1 MRRPAA
7 PRDELADQDAGFQRL
22 AEPHRIRDQDALAR
36 PGEGQTRRI
45 ELIVHA
51 IHGGGVPDM
60 NLRVVRHGLA
70 ELTLHVEDAVG
81 ELGGVV
87 GNEPRFRRIE
97 YLDCRLQPC
106 EKDGFASAHELGH
119 AVADDLISTGSVI
132 RPPDDPF
139 RIAHDDASAGSGYGD
154 LAGCQ

>member
-1 MRRPAA
+1 MRRPAT

-22 AEPHRIRDQDALAR
+22 AEPCRIRDQDALAG
-36 PGEGQTRRI
+36 PCEGQTRRI

-51 IHGGGVPDM
+51 IHRGGVPDM

-81 ELGGVV
+81 ELSGVV

-97 YLDCRLQPC
+97 YLDCGFQRR
-106 EKDGFASAHELGH
+106 EKDGFASADELGH
-119 AVADDLISTGSVI
+119 AVADDLIATGSVI
-132 RPPDDPF
+132 HPPDDPL
-139 RIAHDDASAGSGYGD
+139 RITHDDASAGGGYGD
-154 LAGCQ
+154 LVAWQ